1 MHRAADSIA
10 TWFEML
16 IIISAPIVTATMGIH
31 IAFNTFMS
39 SFSQRFVE
47 GYAIA
52 LSPELGESHI
62 RSCLEASETPGSRIL
77 RQIPPVIV
85 LGEDAQ

>member
-1 MHRAADSIA
+1 VTNIARSGICATVALQSLRLCGPFMHRAADSIA

-31 IAFNTFMS
+31 IAFNTFMN

-52 LSPELGESHI
+52 LSPELGES
-62 RSCLEASETPGSRIL
+62 
-77 RQIPPVIV
+77 
-85 LGEDAQ
+85 